1 MKTLIIVL
9 VILIIL
15 LIISI
20 VYGVR
25 AHISINKITKAWAT
39 AEKERLEAERNLNAF
54 NRVEFGKDIIEPMHF
69 NFIINVDD
77 NLSEHDKFLYMINT
91 ISTPLAYQIISNSNL
106 YKIEYRTTSIRK
118 EALVEITILPYK
130 GDE

>member
-1 MKTLIIVL
+1 MKTLTIVL

-15 LIISI
+15 LIIAV
-20 VYGVR
+20 VYGIR
-25 AHISINKITKAWAT
+25 AHISINRLTKAWAT

-54 NRVEFGKDIIEPMHF
+54 NRVEFGKDIIEPMRL
-69 NFIINVDD
+69 NFIIGIDD
-77 NLSEHDKFLYMINT
+77 NVSEDDRFSHMINT
-91 ISTPLAYQIISNSNL
+91 ISTPLAYQIMSNSNL

-130 GDE
+130 EDE

>member
-15 LIISI
+15 LIIAVVYSI
-20 VYGVR
+20 R
-25 AHISINKITKAWAT
+25 AHISINRLTKAWAT
-39 AEKERLEAERNLNAF
+39 AEKERLEAERSLNAF
-54 NRVEFGKDIIEPMHF
+54 NHVEFDKDIIEPMHL
-69 NFIINVDD
+69 NFIIGIDD
-77 NLSEHDKFLYMINT
+77 NLSEDDKFLHMINT
-91 ISTPLAYQIISNSNL
+91 ISTPLAYQIMSNTNL

-130 GDE
+130 ESE

>member
-1 MKTLIIVL
+1 MKTLTIVL

-15 LIISI
+15 LIIAV
-20 VYGVR
+20 VYGIR
-25 AHISINKITKAWAT
+25 AHISINRLTKAWTT

-54 NRVEFGKDIIEPMHF
+54 NRVEFSKDIVEPMRL
-69 NFIINVDD
+69 NFIIGIDD
-77 NLSEHDKFLYMINT
+77 NLSEDDKISHMINT
-91 ISTPLAYQIISNSNL
+91 ISTPLAYQIMSNSNL

-130 GDE
+130 EDE